1 MQEEGLTMGDRGNI
15 FVIDQ
20 YSEQDTAPDGPFAGT
35 YLYTHWSGYELPSI
49 LAAALDSKA
58 GRGRWNDGPYL
69 TRIIFCRLIAGD
81 VDGETGFG
89 ISCSICDN
97 SYPILVVDPANQK
110 VRMMKEGS
118 ERSRTVTNGLIAS
131 WTFEEFIAAAPDW
144 PNE

>member
-1 MQEEGLTMGDRGNI
+1 MQKEGLTVGDRANV

-20 YSEQDTAPDGPFAGT
+20 YAEQDAERPYQGT
-35 YLYTHWSGYELPSI
+35 YLYTHWTGYDLPTT

-69 TRIIFCRLIAGD
+69 TRIIFCRMVDGD

-89 ISCSICDN
+89 ISASICDN

-110 VRMMKEGS
+110 VRMVQAGFEQ
-118 ERSRTVTNGLIAS
+118 SRTVTQGLLGS

-144 PNE
+144 PDV